1 MKSKM
6 NTCSDCIEIE
16 HPSRQ
21 RINVLITVLLIF
33 AVLMCLWVTVQV
45 VGKGYVNLFGYSMFR
60 VVTGSMEPT
69 IPVGSLLICKQ
80 TGMET
85 VQVGDIICF
94 RAQESV
100 IFGQMVTHRVTGIF
114 SAADGSLLFETRG
127 DANLVAD
134 GFMVSQN
141 NFVGKVVWYTGANN
155 VLSSILSFFSNKI
168 GFLACIVIP
177 ILLLGGLLMKECVNN
192 IRSELRKAMEELE
205 RESVPETSPEDI
217 LLELTEEERN
227 EMYERIRAEVIEE
240 LMQGAEQSKT
250 D

>member
-6 NTCSDCIEIE
+6 SEHSEYDEIE
-16 HPSRQ
+16 NPIRR

-33 AVLMCLWVTVQV
+33 AVLLCLWVTVQV
-45 VGKGYVNLFGYSMFR
+45 LGKGYVNLFGYSLFR

-80 TGMET
+80 IGMEG

-94 RAQESV
+94 RAQESA
-100 IFGQMVTHRVTGIF
+100 IFGQMMTHRVTSIL
-114 SAADGSLLFETRG
+114 SAPDGSLLFETRG

-134 GFMVSQN
+134 GFMVSQM
-141 NFVGKVVWYTGANN
+141 NFVGKVTWYTGANS
-155 VLSSILSFFSNKI
+155 VLSSVFSFFSNKI

-192 IRSELRKAMEELE
+192 IRMELQKAMDELE
-205 RESVPETSPEDI
+205 RESAPKAEP
-217 LLELTEEERN
+217 LLELTEEERK
-227 EMYERIRAEVIEE
+227 EMYERIRTELIEE

>member
-33 AVLMCLWVTVQV
+33 AVLLCLWVTVQV
-45 VGKGYVNLFGYSMFR
+45 IGKGYVNLFGYSTFR

-80 TGMET
+80 VGMET

-94 RAQESV
+94 RAEESA
-100 IFGQMVTHRVTGIF
+100 IFGQMVTHRVTAVF
-114 SAADGSLLFETRG
+114 PMVDGSLLFETRG

-141 NFVGKVVWYTGANN
+141 NFVGKVIWYTGANN

-177 ILLLGGLLMKECVNN
+177 ILILGGFLMKECVNN
-192 IRSELRKAMEELE
+192 IRAELQKAMDELE
-205 RESVPETSPEDI
+205 RESAPKEP
-217 LLELTEEERN
+217 LLELTEEERS
-227 EMYERIRAEVIEE
+227 EMYERIRAELIEE
-240 LMQGAEQSKT
+240 MMQGAEQSKT
-250 D
+250 E